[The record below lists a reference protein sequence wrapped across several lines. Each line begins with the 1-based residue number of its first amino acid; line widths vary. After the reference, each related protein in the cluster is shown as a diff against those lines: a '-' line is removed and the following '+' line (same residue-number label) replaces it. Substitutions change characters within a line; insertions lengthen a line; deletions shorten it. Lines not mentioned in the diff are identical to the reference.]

1 MASSLAGEEGFGAP
15 ALATDS
21 ASAPR
26 RLDRRSFC
34 LGASSALALLNSSCG
49 TTPAR
54 TRIPM
59 NRRAIHP
66 VSRGFAQAHEITGAE
81 RILFVSGQV
90 PVTADDTVPATF
102 KEQCRLA
109 WRNVEA
115 ELEAAGMG
123 LENLAKTTMFLADRK
138 YRQEAYEVRQEVFPP
153 HVQPAMTIVIT
164 GIYDEAWLLEIEAI
178 AVG

>member
-1 MASSLAGEEGFGAP
+1 MSP
-15 ALATDS
+15 TH
-21 ASAPR
+21 
-26 RLDRRSFC
+26 RLDRRGFC
-34 LGASSALALLNSSCG
+34 LGTTSALALLTLSCR

-54 TRIPM
+54 TSNPM

-66 VSRGFAQAHEITGAE
+66 VSNGFAQGHEVTGAE

-90 PVTADDTVPATF
+90 PVAADDTVPANF
-102 KEQCRLA
+102 KDQCRLA

-115 ELEAAGMG
+115 ELKAAGMG
-123 LENLAKTTMFLADRK
+123 LENLAKTTMFLSDRK
-138 YRQEAYEVRQEVFPP
+138 YRQEAYEVRQEIFPP
-153 HVQPAMTIVIT
+153 SVQPAMTIVIT